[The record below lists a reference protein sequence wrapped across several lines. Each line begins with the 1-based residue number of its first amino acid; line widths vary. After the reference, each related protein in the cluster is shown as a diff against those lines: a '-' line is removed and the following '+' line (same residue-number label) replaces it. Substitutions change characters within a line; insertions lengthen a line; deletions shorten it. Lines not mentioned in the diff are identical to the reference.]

1 MAMSRHPYPSAAAL
15 VDDCAACAAD
25 EVIMQAG
32 GPAWDADGFAR
43 LVAAARDQLAVR
55 TARVIEVTA
64 QVLAEAHEAE
74 VRLTSTA
81 RPCPGAG
88 LRGHARAV
96 RRADLPRLHL
106 RDRRAR
112 LPDLIRYLRAMVR
125 RLDKLAGEQ
134 ARDAERMAVVRRLAG
149 EYRQAVAG
157 LPAQRRA
164 DADVVAIR
172 WMLEELRVNL
182 FAQLLGTPAPVSE
195 KRILTALTALTP

>member
-81 RPCPGAG
+81 RPCPG
-88 LRGHARAV
+88 
-96 RRADLPRLHL
+96 RRPSRTCASSSP
-106 RDRRAR
+106 
-112 LPDLIRYLRAMVR
+112 
-125 RLDKLAGEQ
+125 G
-134 ARDAERMAVVRRLAG
+134 
-149 EYRQAVAG
+149 
-157 LPAQRRA
+157 
-164 DADVVAIR
+164 
-172 WMLEELRVNL
+172 
-182 FAQLLGTPAPVSE
+182 
-195 KRILTALTALTP
+195 